1 MKVYNSI
8 SLKPE
13 EYEHLYIQL
22 ANQLEQ
28 LIHSGNL
35 ESHTK
40 LPPIRKFSTLLNVNK
55 SIIVKAYKILEEKGL
70 IYKKPGS
77 GTYVEKKHST
87 QETIHNNYIEYSKD
101 MINLASGTPSE
112 DLFPVKAFKKSLNYV
127 LDEEKGHAF
136 GYGDSKGD
144 LGLRKSIMKDMLPD
158 GVEISINQLQIV
170 SGAQQGIDIVSKA
183 LLSSKDYV
191 MIEAPT
197 YTGALA
203 IFKSRD
209 CRFIEIP
216 LDHQGIDFDIM
227 EDKIRKYRP
236 KVFFTMPNLHNPTG
250 YSYTLEEKKQLLA
263 LAKRYDF
270 YIIEDDYSSELNFT
284 NHSNETLVSLDNWDR
299 VIYIKSLSKIFL
311 PGLRL
316 GYLVAPKNLE
326 TAITNAKHTTDIST
340 SGLIQKTFQHFVSIG
355 EWEIQ
360 RKKISRIVKEK
371 YELSI
376 QVLENHLPRDYK
388 LYRPY
393 GGVNFW
399 IECLGVDTAN
409 QLVEFLNDN
418 NYMVAPG
425 NLFYLNAKTSNFFRL
440 SIASLELDDLERA
453 LIEFCNLLTDY
464 NKKNHISKTI
474 PIL

>member
-1 MKVYNSI
+1 MEVYKKI
-8 SLKPE
+8 SLKPDK
-13 EYEHLYIQL
+13 YEHLYIQL
-22 ANQLEQ
+22 ASQLEL
-28 LIHSGNL
+28 LIDSGDL
-35 ESHTK
+35 KSHTK
-40 LPPIRKFSTLLNVNK
+40 LPPIRKFSALLDVNK
-55 SIIVKAYKILEEKGL
+55 SIVVKAYKILEEKGL

-77 GTYVEKKHST
+77 GTYVDESNTLKESA
-87 QETIHNNYIEYSKD
+87 HNNYIEYSMD

-127 LDEEKGHAF
+127 LDVEKGHAF

-144 LGLRKSIMKDMLPD
+144 LGLRKSIIRDLLPE
-158 GVEISINQLQIV
+158 GLQLSINQLQIV

-191 MIEAPT
+191 MVEAPT

-203 IFKSRD
+203 IFKSRG

-216 LDHQGIDFDIM
+216 LDHQGIDFEIM
-227 EDKIRKYRP
+227 EKKLRKYRP

-250 YSYTLEEKKQLLA
+250 YTYSLEEKKKLLR
-263 LAKRYDF
+263 LAARFDF

-284 NHSNETLVSLDNWDR
+284 NKSNETLVSLDQNDR

-316 GYLVAPKNLE
+316 GYLIAPNAME

-340 SGLIQKTFQHFVSIG
+340 SGLIQKTFKHFVVNG
-355 EWEIQ
+355 QWAIQ
-360 RKKISRIVKEK
+360 RKKISQIVKEK
-371 YELSI
+371 FDLS
-376 QVLENHLPRDYK
+376 VLILEKNLPKDFKFYK
-388 LYRPY
+388 PY

-399 IECLGVDTAN
+399 IECEESIDLKD
-409 QLVEFLNDN
+409 LIEFLNNN

-425 NLFYLNAKTSNFFRL
+425 HLFYLNKKVSKYFRL
-440 SIASLELDDLERA
+440 SIASLELEDLESA
-453 LIEFCNLLTDY
+453 LINFCQVLSSF
-464 NKKNHISKTI
+464 NKTNSTSKTI